1 MRCSDGH
8 VRWGV
13 YGAAGV
19 VFVLTDKY
27 IPKPKEV
34 FYSFE
39 ARIPIAVP

>member
-1 MRCSDGH
+1 M
-8 VRWGV
+8 
-13 YGAAGV
+13 

-39 ARIPIAVP
+39 ARIPVVLP